1 MADAIIKLGLD
12 DSNFTS
18 GIQSAQAEIDK
29 FNRREGITN
38 SKLFNLNKELNKAKR
53 EFLSAAYNYK
63 KLGDEG
69 RKTDGGRKLLD
80 IKQKAAA
87 TIRELQATKN
97 ELQEITRV
105 SNKSQISG
113 GKSGLLGSLGGLAT
127 SARLF
132 IGGAIATSVYEF
144 GKAAIDARSKVEQ
157 LEISFSTLLGSQ
169 EKANSLLAELKSYG
183 TVTPYD
189 TEGLAQAAR
198 LMLSYGMSANKVMP
212 MLKVLGDIAMGDK
225 EKLQSLALAFSQM
238 SASGRV
244 SKQDLNQMVNAGFN
258 PLQIIAEKT
267 GKSIGELNDEVSAGK
282 ISVNQIEQAFISATS
297 EGGKFHNMI
306 NNMSNSLEGKIASM
320 ADEWENLK
328 AAIGGLSS
336 PAVIGAID
344 MTTRGIQKIINV
356 IEQLKAALGDV
367 TVGDGRYNSKTSNAL
382 KYAETKGDKEG
393 KDEKEKERIRKKTI
407 QKGLAFEKRM
417 LALYDKRISENAR
430 KQNAWT
436 HPKEGKKPNP
446 TLSGQRESLDYL
458 RREQPKLIHKR
469 KLTEGRIKEYENALK
484 ENPYKQTPNG
494 NTVIANNNTH
504 STHGGTNVNN
514 VDKIKQANSDYVDTI
529 NQLNSQLQD
538 GMITTKEFD
547 NKKKSA
553 LDNLIQAYYKEEK
566 TVRNSSEMAALV
578 KELGNVKDAVH
589 KDMIEDAE
597 REYEGAFLNATN
609 LLEKGLITDEE
620 YNNKMNQ
627 AKSDYAEKLIQ
638 LGNLTDKQNK
648 NLEDTIND
656 LKGEKLRN
664 GTKEFKDNV
673 KDITS
678 NQESIDDKFFPSKKS
693 VESQY
698 NDTVQKYDSLKKY
711 LEDNKANIGI
721 TISQE
726 EYDKAK
732 AQLEGLGNDASKLAE
747 EFRKKKEFD
756 LTINGLQDITSLGD
770 SLAGLEDAF
779 DSCKTA
785 WDYFSTAIN
794 EGISIIQSA
803 MQTISTITELINLFN
818 AGQSLSAAATGQQA
832 AATAQQT
839 AAQGALATAQ
849 GIVTAQQTANVA
861 SSVAAIAAN
870 KALTASFMQLA
881 SASFYA
887 AHAYIPFAGA
897 AIAQG
902 FIAAAQAHVIA
913 VGATPYAEGGII
925 GGGSNHGDM
934 QLARVN
940 SGEMILN
947 NTQQATLFDLL
958 DGGASMVGNGGNV
971 EFKIKGSDLYGSLR
985 NYGSIKS
992 KSGKKLK
999 I

>member
-212 MLKVLGDIAMGDK
+212 MLKILGDIAMGDK

-238 SASGRV
+238 SASGKV
-244 SKQDLNQMVNAGFN
+244 YKQDLNQMVNAGFN

-267 GKSIGELNDEVSAGK
+267 GKSIGELNDELSAGK
-282 ISVNQIEQAFISATS
+282 ISVNQIEQAFIDATS
-297 EGGKFHNMI
+297 EGGKFHNMV

-336 PAVIGAID
+336 PVVTVAID
-344 MTTRGIQKIINV
+344 MTTWGIQKLTNA

-407 QKGLAFEKRM
+407 QKGIAFEKKR
-417 LALYDKRISENAR
+417 LALLNKRISENAR

-436 HPKEGKKPNP
+436 HPEEGKKPNP

-458 RREQPKLIHKR
+458 RREQPKLIHMW
-469 KLTEGRIKEYENALK
+469 KLTKGRIKDYENALK
-484 ENPYKQTPNG
+484 ENPYKPTPNG
-494 NTVIANNNTH
+494 NTVISNNNTH

-514 VDKIKQANSDYVDTI
+514 VDKIEQANSDYVDTI
-529 NQLNSQLQD
+529 NQLNNQLQD

-553 LDNLIQAYYKEEK
+553 LDSLIQAYYKEGK

-578 KELGNVKDAVH
+578 KELGNVKEAVH

-597 REYEGAFLNATN
+597 SEYESAYLNATK
-609 LLEKGLITDEE
+609 LLEKGMITDEE

-627 AKSDYAEKLIQ
+627 AKSDYVEKLIQ
-638 LGNLTDKQNK
+638 LGNLTEQQNK
-648 NLEDTIND
+648 NLKDTIND
-656 LKGEKLRN
+656 LNGEKLRN

-698 NDTVQKYDSLKKY
+698 NEIVQQYDSLKRY
-711 LEDNKANIGI
+711 LEDNKVNIGV

-732 AQLEGLGNDASKLAE
+732 AQLGQLGNDASKLAE
-747 EFRKKKEFD
+747 EVRSKKEFD
-756 LTINGLQDITSLGD
+756 LTVNGLQDITYLGD

-779 DSCKTA
+779 DSCETA

-794 EGISIIQSA
+794 DGISIIQTA
-803 MQTISTITELINLFN
+803 MDAYSTFKEIIDMIGAAKQAE
-818 AGQSLSAAATGQQA
+818 AAKSAAASATEVAATQTEVAATGGKVAADQA
-832 AATAQQT
+832 ASISSATK
-839 AAQGALATAQ
+839 QGAKLPFP
-849 GIVTAQQTANVA
+849 ANL
-861 SSVAAIAAN
+861 AAIAA
-870 KALTASFMQLA
+870 
-881 SASFYA
+881 
-887 AHAYIPFAGA
+887 G
-897 AIAQG
+897 
-902 FIAAAQAHVIA
+902 IAAVVAAFALIGNFA
-913 VGATPYAEGGII
+913 NGGII
-925 GGGSNHGDM
+925 GGRATHGDM
-934 QLARVN
+934 QFARVN
-940 SGEMILN
+940 GGELILN
-947 NTQQATLFDLL
+947 GTQQARLFDLL
-958 DGGASMVGNGGNV
+958 NEGGILANGGVV
-971 EFKIKGSDLYGSLR
+971 EFKLRGSDLYGSLK
-985 NYGSIKS
+985 NYGKVKS
-992 KSGKKLK
+992 KSGKILK

>member
-212 MLKVLGDIAMGDK
+212 MLKILGDIAMGDK

-238 SASGRV
+238 SASGKV
-244 SKQDLNQMVNAGFN
+244 YKQDLNQMVNAGFN

-267 GKSIGELNDEVSAGK
+267 GKSIGELNDELSAGK
-282 ISVNQIEQAFISATS
+282 ISVNQIEQAFIDATS
-297 EGGKFHNMI
+297 EGGKFHNMV

-336 PAVIGAID
+336 PVVTVAID
-344 MTTRGIQKIINV
+344 MTTWGIQKLTNA

-407 QKGLAFEKRM
+407 QKGIAFEKKR
-417 LALYDKRISENAR
+417 LALLNKRISENAR

-436 HPKEGKKPNP
+436 HPEEGKKPNP

-458 RREQPKLIHKR
+458 RREQPKLIHMW
-469 KLTEGRIKEYENALK
+469 KLTKGRIKDYENALK
-484 ENPYKQTPNG
+484 ENPYKPTPNG

-514 VDKIKQANSDYVDTI
+514 VDKIEQANSDYVDTI
-529 NQLNSQLQD
+529 NQLNNQLQD

-553 LDNLIQAYYKEEK
+553 LDSLIQAYYKEGK

-578 KELGNVKDAVH
+578 KELGNVKEAVH

-597 REYEGAFLNATN
+597 SEYESAYLNATK
-609 LLEKGLITDEE
+609 LLEKGMITDEE

-627 AKSDYAEKLIQ
+627 AKSDYVEKLIQ
-638 LGNLTDKQNK
+638 LGNLTEQQNK
-648 NLEDTIND
+648 NLKDTIND
-656 LKGEKLRN
+656 LNGEKLRN

-698 NDTVQKYDSLKKY
+698 NEIVQQYDSLKRY
-711 LEDNKANIGI
+711 LEDNKVNIGV

-732 AQLEGLGNDASKLAE
+732 AQLGQLGNDASKLAE
-747 EFRKKKEFD
+747 EVRSKKEFD
-756 LTINGLQDITSLGD
+756 LTVNGLQDITYLGD

-779 DSCKTA
+779 DSCETA

-794 EGISIIQSA
+794 EGISIIQTA
-803 MQTISTITELINLFN
+803 MDAYSTFKEIIDMIGAAKQAE
-818 AGQSLSAAATGQQA
+818 AAKSAAASATEVAATQTEVAATGGKVAADQA
-832 AATAQQT
+832 ASISSATK
-839 AAQGALATAQ
+839 QGAKLPFP
-849 GIVTAQQTANVA
+849 ANL
-861 SSVAAIAAN
+861 AAIAA
-870 KALTASFMQLA
+870 
-881 SASFYA
+881 
-887 AHAYIPFAGA
+887 G
-897 AIAQG
+897 
-902 FIAAAQAHVIA
+902 IAAVVAAFALIGNFA
-913 VGATPYAEGGII
+913 NGGII
-925 GGGSNHGDM
+925 GGRATHGDM
-934 QLARVN
+934 QFARVN
-940 SGEMILN
+940 GGELILN
-947 NTQQATLFDLL
+947 GTQQARLFDLL
-958 DGGASMVGNGGNV
+958 NEGGILANGGVV
-971 EFKIKGSDLYGSLR
+971 EFKLRGSDLYGSLK
-985 NYGSIKS
+985 NYGKVKS
-992 KSGKKLK
+992 KSGKILK